1 MTIVDN
7 SAVASVVGVDVQ
19 YVPTTGGAAQ
29 VLPQRIGVFA
39 QGQTGFTFPSTK
51 AQFTSAGAAGAIY
64 GFRSA
69 IYLALREFFPVNG
82 DGVGTIPVTVYPL
95 GDAAGATA
103 ASGDITPS
111 GTATVAAQ
119 YQLRIGGVLSNPFVI
134 PAGAV
139 NVNATLA
146 AIGQALAPIL
156 HIPVTTTYAYSGVPT
171 ASAITGTGNGT
182 LTSLTAPGAALPGAW
197 TLVLNTA
204 VVNGGVWTLTDPNG
218 SIVSSSLTQT
228 VGASAATVFTVGGLQ
243 FTVTDGSTD
252 FAVGDKFTITVAATK
267 ANFTAAWKGTSGN
280 AIKIEVIMPANTGVS
295 FAVTNMAGGLVDPDP
310 TVALGQIGNVWETML
325 LNGLPIANT
334 QALDVYQTYGEGRWG
349 STTKKPLVVF
359 TGNIHS
365 TLATATAVSSLRT
378 TDRINVALAAPGSPS
393 LPIVVAAAELA
404 RIAVVANNDPA
415 RDYNGQP
422 ARTLIPGLDSV
433 QFDWPTRD
441 ASLKAGCSTIEVVD
455 GVINVEDVV
464 TFYAPT
470 GEIPPS
476 YRHLKDIVR
485 LQTIVFNFN
494 IEFSKVEWKSAPLI
508 PDNQPTV
515 NPNARKPKQAKAA
528 ACGILDALALAAI
541 ISDPATSKKNTT
553 AVINSTNQN
562 RLDLTVPF
570 KLSGNTKIKNVLL
583 QFSFFFGTA
592 PIL

>member
-1 MTIVDN
+1 MTIVDQ
-7 SAVASVVGVDVQ
+7 SAIASVVGVDVQ
-19 YVPTTGGAAQ
+19 YVPNTGGAAL
-29 VLPQRIGVFA
+29 VLPQRIAVFA

-51 AQFTSAGAAGAIY
+51 AQYTSAGPAGALH
-64 GFRSA
+64 GFRSQ
-69 IYLALREFFPVNG
+69 IYHVLRELFPVNG

-95 GDAAGATA
+95 SDAAGATA

-171 ASAITGTGNGT
+171 NFAFAGTGNGT
-182 LTSLTAPGAALPGAW
+182 LTALTAPGVALPGDW
-197 TLVLNTA
+197 SLQLNT
-204 VVNGGVWTLTDPNG
+204 VVANGGVWTLTDPNG
-218 SIVSSSLTQT
+218 SIVSTTLTQT
-228 VGASAATVFTVGGLQ
+228 VGVGQATVFTVGGLQ
-243 FTVTDGSTD
+243 FTVTDGTTD
-252 FAVGDKFTITVAATK
+252 FALSDKFTIRVAATK

-280 AIKIEVIMPANTGVS
+280 AIKLEIIGPSVGVG
-295 FAVTNMAGGLVDPDP
+295 FAITNMAGGLVDPDP
-310 TVALGQIGNVWETML
+310 TAALAQMGGVWETMV

-334 QALDVYQTYGEGRWG
+334 TALDIYQTFGEGRWG
-349 STTKKPLVVF
+349 STMKKPLVVF
-359 TGNIHS
+359 TGTVHS

-378 TDRINVALAAPGSPS
+378 TDRINILLPAPGSPN
-393 LPIVVAAAELA
+393 LPVVVAAKQLA

-422 ARTLIPGLDSV
+422 AETLIPGLDSV
-433 QFDWPTRD
+433 QWDWPTRD
-441 ASLKAGCSTIEVVD
+441 AVLKAGCSTIEVVD
-455 GVINVEDVV
+455 GVIKVADVV

-470 GEIPPS
+470 GEIPPA
-476 YRHLKDIVR
+476 YRHLKDIAR
-485 LQTIVFNFN
+485 LQNIVFNFN
-494 IEFSKVEWKSAPLI
+494 VEFSKVSWQSAPLI

-515 NPNARKPKQAKAA
+515 NPNARRPKDAKAA
-528 ACGILDALALAAI
+528 AGAILDALGLAAI

-553 AVINSTNQN
+553 SNINGTNQN

-570 KLSGNTKIKNVLL
+570 KLSGNTKIKNVVL
-583 QFSFFFGTA
+583 QFSFFFGS
-592 PIL
+592 PPVL